1 MTNLDWEGAGVD
13 RQAAIDAAAERAR
26 LLERSVG
33 APLTI
38 ANEFSEIT
46 VTRVETRNG
55 TRLLIESPKT
65 GQWIALD
72 PLELEAITW
81 QTVQTFSAMI
91 AQPHAP
97 MFPDTPAS

>member
-1 MTNLDWEGAGVD
+1 MTGLEWEGADLD
-13 RQAAIDAAAERAR
+13 RRAALEAAAERAR
-26 LLERSVG
+26 LLGRTVG
-33 APLTI
+33 VPLTV

-46 VTRVETRNG
+46 VALVETRNG
-55 TRLLIESPKT
+55 ARLLVDSPKT

-72 PLELEAITW
+72 PLELEALTW

-97 MFPDTPAS
+97 MFPDQTDA